1 MEVFPTIEVIDRLYA
16 PPGQECRFAIPV
28 ESTEDDL
35 KLAVD
40 GKFVTRVIYLEDPRN
55 ALPARDRSAKA
66 QNWFEVAPGQDPLAV
81 ADGLG
86 RPVAI
91 LRMESGCRRRASSG
105 RGFLHRIA
113 AFRGLSARKGRG
125 PEDRPIASRSA
136 QGKSFPQ
143 RSPEGNATPE
153 KSSRGELPSRTK
165 RRRQTPFEKRRQRR
179 TSPKTNFR
187 RPMPF
192 VKKRR
197 PRETCCERKRRKR
210 IALKKKPRRRTLL
223 KKQFQRWTIPGR
235 KFPRST
241 FCLRRRK
248 RRKGKRA
255 LLQPRGEETAAPE
268 RKEGGMMKYALQATP
283 NMRWWPNP
291 WQMLLIAL
299 CSLILCSCQSPR
311 RQSDA
316 MLRGPVH
323 GKTLPGEAYA
333 GEAYAGD
340 QAPAATSHFP
350 TARDRSNLRPD
361 GIETSPLIPPAS
373 RRDLPN
379 SRVVQNGN
387 EIVPTSAE
395 MEQGPPMPYTPT
407 GPWSPPG
414 LKKPWPTDE
423 YIRDG
428 GDEGRPAGVTRQA
441 EVLGLNMEDTIAHY
455 KKLDGQT
462 VVEPSNEVYLYCPR
476 FGSVRQVV
484 SLQANEE
491 HQKVGGVDLPVKLN
505 SPVTLQIV
513 SDAKQNVQAGKERSS
528 RPAVA
533 MRTKQGDG
541 AMSTAV
547 GPKGF
552 QDGFKPYENLN
563 IIRKGIYEAS
573 EMPFLAR
580 GSTAAIAWTHTQAVQ
595 IILDRKA
602 AAAEVKDDNC
612 MTIYTVEEPPARP
625 KLRLVKVASTP
636 FANPGDDVEFTLRF
650 DNIGNQPIGEVTIL
664 DSLNTRLEF
673 VSRERSMQRR
683 REDLEPAERRR
694 FGRGLLPTRET
705 ARTGP
710 RRHSPLHLPCALES
724 SSVCNS
730 VQTYLVPPRGVEPL
744 FSD

>member
-1 MEVFPTIEVIDRLYA
+1 
-16 PPGQECRFAIPV
+16 
-28 ESTEDDL
+28 
-35 KLAVD
+35 
-40 GKFVTRVIYLEDPRN
+40 
-55 ALPARDRSAKA
+55 
-66 QNWFEVAPGQDPLAV
+66 
-81 ADGLG
+81 
-86 RPVAI
+86 
-91 LRMESGCRRRASSG
+91 
-105 RGFLHRIA
+105 
-113 AFRGLSARKGRG
+113 
-125 PEDRPIASRSA
+125 
-136 QGKSFPQ
+136 
-143 RSPEGNATPE
+143 
-153 KSSRGELPSRTK
+153 
-165 RRRQTPFEKRRQRR
+165 
-179 TSPKTNFR
+179 
-187 RPMPF
+187 
-192 VKKRR
+192 
-197 PRETCCERKRRKR
+197 
-210 IALKKKPRRRTLL
+210 
-223 KKQFQRWTIPGR
+223 
-235 KFPRST
+235 
-241 FCLRRRK
+241 
-248 RRKGKRA
+248 
-255 LLQPRGEETAAPE
+255 
-268 RKEGGMMKYALQATP
+268 MKYALQATP

-361 GIETSPLIPPAS
+361 GIETSPLIPRTS

-428 GDEGRPAGVTRQA
+428 GDEGRPAGVTREA

-533 MRTKQGDG
+533 MRHQAGRRGHVHRRRAQGIPGWLQALRKPEHHSQRHLRGVRD
-541 AMSTAV
+541 AV
-547 GPKGF
+547 P
-552 QDGFKPYENLN
+552 
-563 IIRKGIYEAS
+563 R
-573 EMPFLAR
+573 R

-612 MTIYTVEEPPARP
+612 MTIYTVEEPPACP
-625 KLRLVKVASTP
+625 SCLVKVASTP

-673 VSRERSMQRR
+673 VPESAQCSVDAKISSQPNEGDSVVVSCQLAKP
-683 REDLEPAERRR
+683 LEPGHGGILRFICRVRRIFQR
-694 FGRGLLPTRET
+694 LQQCTNL
-705 ARTGP
+705 
-710 RRHSPLHLPCALES
+710 S
-724 SSVCNS
+724 S
-730 VQTYLVPPRGVEPL
+730 TP
-744 FSD
+744 